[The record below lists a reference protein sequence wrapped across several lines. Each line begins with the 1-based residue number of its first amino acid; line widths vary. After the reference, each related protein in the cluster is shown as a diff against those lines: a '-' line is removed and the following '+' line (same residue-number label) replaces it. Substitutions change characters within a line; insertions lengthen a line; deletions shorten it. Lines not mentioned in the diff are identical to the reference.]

1 MIREMLGL
9 AEGILQDLHN
19 DHTEI
24 ASLINRIEKSEDRAE
39 REVLFEEMKTK
50 LLGHAHA
57 EQEVLYRRL
66 EGSQSEASRSLALE
80 GSNEH
85 QIVENQLEKM
95 SADRDKMSEPWMA
108 ELNVLRELIEHHV
121 QEEETTG
128 FSCAR
133 DDFEKDELETMAQQF
148 QTRKAQLITKVA

>member
-1 MIREMLGL
+1 MLGL

-19 DHTEI
+19 DHVEI
-24 ASLINRIEKSEDRAE
+24 ASLISRIEKSDDRAE
-39 REVLFEEMKTK
+39 REALFEEMKTK

-66 EGSQSEASRSLALE
+66 EDSQSEDSRSFALE

-85 QIVENQLEKM
+85 QIVENQLEKV
-95 SADRDKMSEPWMA
+95 SADRDGMSESWMA
-108 ELNVLRELIEHHV
+108 ELKVLRELIEHHV
-121 QEEETTG
+121 KEEETTG

-133 DDFEKDELETMAQQF
+133 DDFAKDELEALAQQF

>member
-1 MIREMLGL
+1 MIRELLGL

-19 DHTEI
+19 DHVEI
-24 ASLINRIEKSEDRAE
+24 ASLINRIEKSDDRAE
-39 REVLFEEMKTK
+39 REALFEEMKTK

-66 EGSQSEASRSLALE
+66 EGSQSEASRGFALE

-95 SADRDKMSEPWMA
+95 SADRDRMSETWMA
-108 ELNVLRELIEHHV
+108 ELKVLRELIEHHV
-121 QEEETTG
+121 KEEETTG

-133 DDFEKDELETMAQQF
+133 DDFAKDELEAMAQQF
-148 QTRKAQLITKVA
+148 QIRKAQLMTKVA

>member
-39 REVLFEEMKTK
+39 REVLFKEMKTK

-66 EGSQSEASRSLALE
+66 EGSQSKASRSLALE

>member
-1 MIREMLGL
+1 MLGL

-19 DHTEI
+19 DHVEI
-24 ASLINRIEKSEDRAE
+24 ASLISRVEKSDDRAD
-39 REVLFEEMKTK
+39 RKALFEEMKTK

-66 EGSQSEASRSLALE
+66 EGSRSEASRSFALE

-85 QIVENQLEKM
+85 QIVENQLEEM
-95 SADRDKMSEPWMA
+95 SSDPDRMSESWMA
-108 ELNVLRELIEHHV
+108 KLKVLRELIEHHV
-121 QEEETTG
+121 REEETTG

-133 DDFEKDELETMAQQF
+133 DGFAKDELEAMAQQF
-148 QTRKAQLITKVA
+148 QTRKAQLITKMA